1 MTKETMETIEAELH
15 NCQFNETDLVESV
28 DFGRKI
34 HNDAIDYA
42 LQALKRRFTD

>member
-1 MTKETMETIEAELH
+1 MTKDDMETIEAELH
-15 NCQFNETDLVESV
+15 NCKFNENAILESV